1 MTARQSAL
9 RTALGIAALA
19 LAAAAPGAVRAD
31 AEETL
36 RRVSFQVERTRDV
49 ANDWMEAVIGVTDED
64 TDPAQLADRVN
75 QTMAWALERARSAE
89 GVKVRSGGYSTHPID
104 RKGEIRRWR
113 AQQDLVL
120 EGGDTEVL
128 TRLLGELQSRLQLRS
143 VRFTVSPERRR
154 RVEDELI
161 GEALTAFQERAELVR
176 TSLGADGWVI
186 VRLGIHPSGG
196 GPPPRP
202 YRARAMTMEAADV
215 APPALEGGES
225 QLQVRVDAT
234 IELR

>member
-9 RTALGIAALA
+9 RTAPAIAALA

-31 AEETL
+31 DEETL
-36 RRVSFQVERTRDV
+36 RRVSFHVERTRDV

-75 QTMAWALERARSAE
+75 QTMARALERARAAE
-89 GVKVRSGGYSTHPID
+89 GVKVRSGGYSTRPID

-120 EGGDTEVL
+120 ESGDTEVL

-161 GEALTAFQERAELVR
+161 GEALGAFQERAELVR
-176 TSLGADGWVI
+176 TSLHADGWAI
-186 VRLGIHPSGG
+186 VRLGIQPSGG

-202 YRARAMTMEAADV
+202 YARAMTMEAADV